1 MLRQLVKKE
10 QMMRIFSS
18 SYDSAVMKRVL
29 ATHAP
34 DGRQVDLEPLLAAI
48 EETFRHAVLA
58 DFDSV
63 IIITAQGAHSGN
75 IHALPGDYKQV
86 LLGFDDIIHTVS
98 CELTCKSSGG
108 TDAHTSTLAI
118 LNMLSSYS
126 WEDKLVISLGAFAII
141 FGEFWLVAELFATN
155 PLAKSIA
162 LLKHMPDV
170 IKHYNILKARFDSI
184 NQLIKAMMDV
194 TKCIITFKNLPHQY
208 IQDDQPPKS
217 TATADHIP
225 TATYWSIKSMVACTS
240 QLTSLLGMNYEYITA
255 TSEACELSSLTHK
268 VHNIHEH
275 LKSILVLCYQNIEEK
290 QQEEY
295 HRTRTRIIE
304 AQNEEQAS
312 IKLSRTSS
320 DVVISHQTQTRK
332 EVGSH
337 EENKSSGSVISHS
350 QSMTD
355 FGCGSGSGIPHNQS
369 MSGSGSNF
377 GSSSVIS
384 QSQSMSGSGS
394 GSIIPHSQSMTG
406 SGISHSQ
413 SMSGSGSSIGSII
426 SQSQSMSGSGSG
438 SLISHSQSMTES
450 GFGSVIS
457 HSQSM
462 NDSGSI
468 ISHSQSISGSGSS
481 SSSGSSSGFGSVILH
496 SQSMSGSG
504 SGSTISHL
512 QSMSGSSS
520 GFAISHRQ
528 SMSGSGSA
536 ISHHQSMSGSG
547 SGSAISHRQSMSGS
561 GSVISHRQ
569 SMSDTGSG
577 FAISHRQSMSGS
589 GSAISHHQSMS
600 GSGSSSAISHRQ
612 SMSGSGSVISHRQSM
627 SGTGSVISHRQS
639 MNDTSTGSVISHSQ
653 SMIGFGSG
661 SGSGSIISHSQ
672 SMATTGS
679 ATIISHSQS
688 MTRVVRS
695 SSLDIHTTHTT
706 SR

>member
-98 CELTCKSSGG
+98 CELTCKCSDG
-108 TDAHTSTLAI
+108 TDAHASTLAI

-155 PLAKSIA
+155 PLAKLIA
-162 LLKHMPDV
+162 LLKHMPNV
-170 IKHYNILKARFDSI
+170 IKHYNILKARFDAI
-184 NQLIKAMMDV
+184 NQLIKAMLDV

-295 HRTRTRIIE
+295 HRTRTRIVE

-312 IKLSRTSS
+312 INLTRTSS
-320 DVVISHQTQTRK
+320 DVGILHQTQTRK

-337 EENKSSGSVISHS
+337 EENKSSGSVSSHS

-369 MSGSGSNF
+369 MSGSGSDF
-377 GSSSVIS
+377 GSVIS
-384 QSQSMSGSGS
+384 QSQSMSGSSS
-394 GSIIPHSQSMTG
+394 GSIIPHSQSMTD

-413 SMSGSGSSIGSII
+413 SMSGFGSGFGSII
-426 SQSQSMSGSGSG
+426 SQSQSMSGYGSG
-438 SLISHSQSMTES
+438 SVISHSHSMTES
-450 GFGSVIS
+450 GSGSGSVIS

-462 NDSGSI
+462 TDSGSI

-481 SSSGSSSGFGSVILH
+481 SGSSSDFGSVISH

-504 SGSTISHL
+504 SAISHR
-512 QSMSGSSS
+512 QSMSDSGS

-528 SMSGSGSA
+528 STSDSSSA

-569 SMSDTGSG
+569 SMSGTGSG

-589 GSAISHHQSMS
+589 GSAILHHQSMS
-600 GSGSSSAISHRQ
+600 GSESDSAISHRQ

-639 MNDTSTGSVISHSQ
+639 MNDTSTGSFGYPHHSYNITLIRDGDSHLN
-653 SMIGFGSG
+653 
-661 SGSGSIISHSQ
+661 
-672 SMATTGS
+672 
-679 ATIISHSQS
+679 
-688 MTRVVRS
+688 TRVDVLS
-695 SSLDIHTTHTT
+695 
-706 SR
+706 

>member
-10 QMMRIFSS
+10 QMMQIFSS

-63 IIITAQGAHSGN
+63 LIITAQGAHSAN
-75 IHALPGDYKQV
+75 IHGDYKQV
-86 LLGFDDIIHTVS
+86 LLGFDDIIRTVS
-98 CELTCKSSGG
+98 CELTCKCSDG
-108 TDAHTSTLAI
+108 TDAHASTLAI
-118 LNMLSSYS
+118 LNTLSSYS

-184 NQLIKAMMDV
+184 NQLIKAMLDV

-208 IQDDQPPKS
+208 IQDDHPPMS

-240 QLTSLLGMNYEYITA
+240 QLTSLLGMNYEYITT

-312 IKLSRTSS
+312 IKLTRTSS
-320 DVVISHQTQTRK
+320 DVVISHQSQTRK

-337 EENKSSGSVISHS
+337 EENKSSGSAILHS

-355 FGCGSGSGIPHNQS
+355 FGYGSGSGIPHNQS
-369 MSGSGSNF
+369 MSGSGSDF

-394 GSIIPHSQSMTG
+394 GSVIPHSQTMTG

-413 SMSGSGSSIGSII
+413 SMSGSGSGSVIPHSQSMNGSGISHSQSMSGSSSGFGSII
-426 SQSQSMSGSGSG
+426 SQNQSMSGSGSG

-468 ISHSQSISGSGSS
+468 ISHSQSINGSGSGS
-481 SSSGSSSGFGSVILH
+481 GSVISH

-504 SGSTISHL
+504 SGSTSSHL
-512 QSMSGSSS
+512 QSMSGSS
-520 GFAISHRQ
+520 
-528 SMSGSGSA
+528 
-536 ISHHQSMSGSG
+536 
-547 SGSAISHRQSMSGS
+547 
-561 GSVISHRQ
+561 
-569 SMSDTGSG
+569 SG

-627 SGTGSVISHRQS
+627 SDTGSGSGSAISHRQSMSGSGSAISHHQSMSGSGSGSAISHRQSMSGSGSVISHRQSISGTGSVISHQQSMSGTGSVISHRQS
-639 MNDTSTGSVISHSQ
+639 MNDTSTGSFGYPHHSYNITLIRDGESHLN
-653 SMIGFGSG
+653 
-661 SGSGSIISHSQ
+661 
-672 SMATTGS
+672 
-679 ATIISHSQS
+679 
-688 MTRVVRS
+688 TRIDVLS
-695 SSLDIHTTHTT
+695 
-706 SR
+706 